1 MALSRAKSHH
11 GIHFGKKLFF
21 LYMYS
26 IKQNTR
32 AVLRWAR
39 QSFGGKLS
47 SRIMGGGGGGGWHGT
62 LAVAQYSHNT
72 DTNYWGRIDMGTP

>member
-1 MALSRAKSHH
+1 
-11 GIHFGKKLFF
+11 
-21 LYMYS
+21 MYS
-26 IKQNTR
+26 IKENTR

-47 SRIMGGGGGGGWHGT
+47 SRIMGGGGGGCWHGT
-62 LAVAQYSHNT
+62 LAIAQYRHNTETIETQYSHNT